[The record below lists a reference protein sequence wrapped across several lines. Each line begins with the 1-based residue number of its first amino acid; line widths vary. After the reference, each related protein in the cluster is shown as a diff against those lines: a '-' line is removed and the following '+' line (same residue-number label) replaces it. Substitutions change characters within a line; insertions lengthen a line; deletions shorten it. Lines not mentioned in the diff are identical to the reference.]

1 MTRQARPPST
11 LGADITASDFVRHE
25 SGAERNHL
33 EVTQMSVSSE
43 TLHSVATPDRLET
56 RLGTLELVDGVPTR
70 ETTETVYDHLDFT
83 HALNAYLNGF
93 PGASTQALLN
103 GFHEAGVED
112 NSILIFSEL
121 MDSNSLFLTANA
133 DTVYFVGV
141 VDLTSGPMVIE
152 TPPQALA
159 LFDDMWFQWIV
170 DFGLPGPD
178 RGEGGHF
185 LLVPPGYD
193 GSLPDSGFHVRHSR
207 TTRALLL
214 GRSFINEN
222 PGMDPASTV
231 EVIKSTLKLY
241 PYARGGFGTSIGTLL
256 EGHLH
261 PDPPV
266 DVPETTFVEGTGLA
280 FNTIPPSDFGFFELL
295 NELVQ
300 AEPAD
305 SNTNIELMGDLAAIG
320 IVKGKPF
327 EPDERMR
334 GILEDAAAVG
344 SATSRALVF
353 DARDSEGFGYYDDE
367 SAWGIPLWVGGYSFE
382 TPPPLV
388 TEKGIEPLP
397 KTGAR
402 TLNART
408 SFFYAY
414 TGITPAMCMRLTG
427 VGSQYIVAFRDSEGE
442 PLDGAKTYRVTLP
455 PDIPEARFWSLT
467 LYDNQTRSMLQTPQ
481 RYPRAG
487 SQSYPSPAATA
498 GDDGSTTIVFGPE
511 RPADTPEGNWIQTDP
526 DKGFFVIL
534 RLYSPLQPYF
544 DKTWRPSEIEEIA

>member
-1 MTRQARPPST
+1 VSETDKGIEMTVS
-11 LGADITASDFVRHE
+11 AD
-25 SGAERNHL
+25 
-33 EVTQMSVSSE
+33 
-43 TLHSVATPDRLET
+43 TLHSISTPDRVET
-56 RLGTLELVDGVPTR
+56 RLGALELIDGVPSRATSER
-70 ETTETVYDHLDFT
+70 VYDHLDFT
-83 HALNAYLNGF
+83 HALNVFLNGF
-93 PGASTQALLN
+93 PGASTQAMRK

-112 NSILIFSEL
+112 NAVLIFSEL
-121 MDSNSLFLTANA
+121 MGSESLFLTANA
-133 DTVYFVGV
+133 DTVYFVGF
-141 VDLTSGPMVIE
+141 VDLAAGPMVVE
-152 TPPQALA
+152 TPPLALA

-170 DFGLPGPD
+170 DFGLPGYD
-178 RGEGGHF
+178 RGEGGRF

-193 GSLPDSGFHVRHSR
+193 GSLPDSGLHVRHSR
-207 TTRALLL
+207 TTRVILL

-222 PGMDPASTV
+222 PGQDPAPTV
-231 EVIKSTLKLY
+231 ELIKSTLKIY
-241 PYARGGFGTSIGTLL
+241 PYTQGGWGTSIGTLL
-256 EGHLH
+256 EGHVQPNLK
-261 PDPPV
+261 PAEI
-266 DVPETTFVEGTGLA
+266 PETKFVEGSGLA
-280 FNTIPPSDFGFFELL
+280 LNTIPPSDFGFFELL

-300 AEPAD
+300 DEPAD
-305 SNTNIELMGDLAAIG
+305 SNINIELMGALAAIG
-320 IVKGKPF
+320 IVKGEPF

-344 SATSRALVF
+344 SATARTLVF
-353 DARDSEGFGYYDDE
+353 DARESEGFDYYDG
-367 SAWGIPLWVGGYSFE
+367 SAWGLPLWVGGYSFE

-397 KTGAR
+397 RTGAR

-427 VGSQYIVAFRDSEGE
+427 VGSQYIVAFRDSEGD
-442 PLDGAKTYRVTLP
+442 PLDGAKSYQMTLP
-455 PDIPEARFWSLT
+455 PDIPAARFWSLT

-487 SQSYPSPAATA
+487 SQSHPTPAATA

-534 RLYSPLQPYF
+534 RCYSPLESYF
-544 DKTWRPSEIEEIA
+544 DKSWRPSEIEPV